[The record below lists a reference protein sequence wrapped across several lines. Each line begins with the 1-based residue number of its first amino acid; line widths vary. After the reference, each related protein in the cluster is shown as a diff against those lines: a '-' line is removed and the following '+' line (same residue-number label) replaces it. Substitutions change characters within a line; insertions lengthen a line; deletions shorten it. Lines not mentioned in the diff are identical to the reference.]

1 MKITTTETVIVCTA
15 DELRASNGLA
25 DSLANTLRSCFNRI
39 GTHNYSAFCNDETEE
54 NESED

>member
-1 MKITTTETVIVCTA
+1 MKITTTETVIECTA

-25 DSLANTLRSCFNRI
+25 DSFANALRSCFNRV
-39 GTHNYSAFCNDETEE
+39 GVYNYSTDCEDETDE